1 MVRCPDA
8 DFVLVIARAL
18 PSFMLT
24 LVDTGIFYSVRAA
37 VSGVR
42 LFFCLL
48 QLSLASCVV
57 CLVSIVVGARG
68 FWVNARVHISTFPF
82 G

>member
-24 LVDTGIFYSVRAA
+24 LVDTGIFYSVRSVVYDFTAPN
-37 VSGVR
+37 
-42 LFFCLL
+42 
-48 QLSLASCVV
+48 LSSASCVSS
-57 CLVSIVVGARG
+57 LVHSHSVAGGSHCCKAG
-68 FWVNARVHISTFPF
+68 DCGTLEY
-82 G
+82 